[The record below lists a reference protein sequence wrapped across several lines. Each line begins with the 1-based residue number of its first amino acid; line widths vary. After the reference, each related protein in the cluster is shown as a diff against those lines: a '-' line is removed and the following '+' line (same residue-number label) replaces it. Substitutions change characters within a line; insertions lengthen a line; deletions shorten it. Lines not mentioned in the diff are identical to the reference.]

1 MIGDHQPARE
11 FAPIDEEVYRGVM
24 RNPLLARCH
33 ARKLIGVIS
42 SIAAGMIFIS
52 GVLPPNPPAWAEH
65 DPQAVWGLVAE
76 SHGLRA
82 TEPTRATTR
91 EQKKRRVAKK
101 RTHRQEIRKTSIPT
115 PRKGPEPLAG
125 EATALPSPDLAG
137 APATGTWSLV
147 PAFAKEE
154 ESAPFSIA
162 ETPAAKKGGSSA
174 APQPLVAHEAVQVQ
188 VTMGTS
194 LIVDLPGQVH
204 RASVTNPEIANIQ
217 IVSPNQILV
226 NGKAP
231 GITTL
236 IAWADEKRQYYDIV
250 VKSNLSLLEQAMKEI
265 SPQEEIGVKAV
276 QTSVVLSGTVSNPS
290 LIARAADVAK
300 AFLPDKATVV
310 NLIRLGEPHQI
321 MLKVE
326 VAEVNRS
333 ALRELGLDFIAI
345 GSTFTLAFLGA
356 TTGGLLATVFSVP
369 DNRVEVDQRLSALVR
384 EGDTRVLLRAL
395 EQKGLIKSLARP
407 NLIAASGVTANFI
420 VGGEFPV
427 PIVTANTAVIEF
439 KPFGIRLGFTP
450 TLNDFGS
457 INLKITPE
465 VSDLDFENAV
475 TFSGFR
481 IPALRTRRAST
492 IVDLKP
498 GQSLAIGGLISSDDR
513 KSISKFPILG
523 DIPLLGALFRST
535 NFIRNETDLIILV
548 TPEIVKPLE
557 PAQTPNL
564 EEQMKMTPTEEKE
577 IRQIPPGR

>member
-1 MIGDHQPARE
+1 MIGRMMGDHPLARE
-11 FAPIDEEVYRGVM
+11 SAPTDAMAHPGVKGQVLSTS
-24 RNPLLARCH
+24 RRRPRATRVIGYVV
-33 ARKLIGVIS
+33 AGVIFGS
-42 SIAAGMIFIS
+42 M
-52 GVLPPNPPAWAEH
+52 VLPPIPRACANH
-65 DPQAVWGLVAE
+65 DPAAIWGLVAE
-76 SHGLRA
+76 SHDLEPRSAIRA
-82 TEPTRATTR
+82 KIR
-91 EQKKRRVAKK
+91 EQKRRRAAKK
-101 RTHRQEIRKTSIPT
+101 TGQGKLTRKTSIPA
-115 PRKGPEPLAG
+115 PMKGPEPLTGKALVQVAG
-125 EATALPSPDLAG
+125 TFPVSDASAQEAKSLALLVAG
-137 APATGTWSLV
+137 APA
-147 PAFAKEE
+147 
-154 ESAPFSIA
+154 A
-162 ETPAAKKGGSSA
+162 ETDKLRAGP
-174 APQPLVAHEAVQVQ
+174 PVLVAHEATQVQ

-194 LIVDLPGQVH
+194 LIVDLPGQLQ
-204 RASVTNPEIANIQ
+204 RASVTNPEVANIQ
-217 IVSPNQILV
+217 IVPPNQILV

-236 IAWADEKRQYYDIV
+236 IAWADGKRLYYDVV

-276 QTSVVLSGTVSNPS
+276 QTSVLLSGTVSNPL

-300 AFLPDKATVV
+300 AFLPDKATVL

-333 ALRELGLDFIAI
+333 ALRELGLDFVTI

-356 TTGGLLATVFSVP
+356 TGGGLLSSIFDVGQNTVTT
-369 DNRVEVDQRLSALVR
+369 DQRLSAALRVN
-384 EGDTRVLLRAL
+384 DTRVLLRAL
-395 EQKGLIKSLARP
+395 EQKGLVKSLARP
-407 NLIAASGVTANFI
+407 NLIAASGATANFI

-427 PIVTANTAVIEF
+427 PIVTANTAIIEF

-513 KSISKFPILG
+513 KTVSKFPILG
-523 DIPLLGALFRST
+523 DIPVLGALFRST

-548 TPEIVKPLE
+548 TPEIVKPFE
-557 PAQTPNL
+557 PALAPNL